1 VRHSHSKAYCPPAK
15 RRRLALD
22 GAPVHGRDTAEQ
34 APCSRE
40 CARVLTDCQLVS
52 FSFSTTVPDR
62 GSPPAVLLRE
72 SYREGGQVKNRTVAN
87 LSSWPEAK
95 VEAPV
100 HSFATLLEDLA
111 TIAVNRIQPA
121 GGLPAFTVITTSTQ
135 SSARPS
141 ISSAFPAALGTRSQA
156 ASDHRAF
163 PQADALP
170 RYTQGNIGLAIAWP
184 T

>member
-1 VRHSHSKAYCPPAK
+1 
-15 RRRLALD
+15 
-22 GAPVHGRDTAEQ
+22 
-34 APCSRE
+34 
-40 CARVLTDCQLVS
+40 
-52 FSFSTTVPDR
+52 
-62 GSPPAVLLRE
+62 VLLRE
-72 SYREGGQVKNRTVAN
+72 SYREGGQVKNQTVAN

-95 VEAPV
+95 
-100 HSFATLLEDLA
+100 
-111 TIAVNRIQPA
+111 IAVNRIQPA
-121 GGLPAFTVITTSTQ
+121 GGLPAFTVITLSTQ

-170 RYTQGNIGLAIAWP
+170 CSTQGNIGLAIAWP